1 MKNHQEVMH
10 GERTRIKHQFDE
22 LVSTLKDSLQVR
34 DVSNAE
40 AEVEAKEQIKDYLKS
55 NKNDMDSKTLRLE
68 KEREGLRF
76 LLSNT
81 VLDHVQSLTTDMKGA
96 NVSPLAWK
104 RIRALETIIKNTA
117 DSLSEYR

>member
-1 MKNHQEVMH
+1 
-10 GERTRIKHQFDE
+10 
-22 LVSTLKDSLQVR
+22 
-34 DVSNAE
+34 VSNAE